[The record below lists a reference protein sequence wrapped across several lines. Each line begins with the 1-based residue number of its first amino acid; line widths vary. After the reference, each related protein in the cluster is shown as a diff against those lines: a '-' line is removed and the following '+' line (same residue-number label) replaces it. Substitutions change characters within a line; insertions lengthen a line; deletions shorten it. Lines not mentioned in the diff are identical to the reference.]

1 MRDQLLSLFAH
12 TTNNNYS
19 GLVFTLFSVIC
30 GILVVFAVCSDNND
44 VYAQQSSSQV
54 PVPTPLLQSS
64 QQANTSD
71 TNVPIVLR
79 PLPGGTC
86 PQGYHLVSGAV
97 CIKDLPSA
105 AAPTKTAAPTPAIPT
120 ATSTTKSFS
129 APTPS
134 TTNEH
139 NGISSTNNDNNNDN
153 PNNEENFHTKI
164 LKSFNKEF
172 K

>member
-1 MRDQLLSLFAH
+1 VRDQLLSLFAH

-30 GILVVFAVCSDNND
+30 SILVVFAVCSDNND
-44 VYAQQSSSQV
+44 VYAQQSSPHV

-86 PQGYHLVSGAV
+86 PEGYHLVSGTV

-105 AAPTKTAAPTPAIPT
+105 ALTKTTPAPTPTIP
-120 ATSTTKSFS
+120 ATTNTTNAFSTPLSSTTQ
-129 APTPS
+129 PNDTNPS
-134 TTNEH
+134 
-139 NGISSTNNDNNNDN
+139 NG
-153 PNNEENFHTKI
+153 EENFGTKI
-164 LKSFNKEF
+164 LKSFNREF